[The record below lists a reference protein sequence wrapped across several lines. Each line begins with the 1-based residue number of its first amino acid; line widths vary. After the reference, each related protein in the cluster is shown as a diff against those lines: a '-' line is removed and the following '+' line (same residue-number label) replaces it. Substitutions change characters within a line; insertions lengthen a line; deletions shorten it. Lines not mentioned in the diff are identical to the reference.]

1 MNFSSFSPHP
11 SALPNCQQHRNE
23 EFMTTAT
30 SAERRAARRQRRTVS
45 PFAQFPFGH
54 IQNHFPPLEVITPEQ
69 IEQLHEA
76 SMHILEEIGITFM
89 DAEVLDLWEKAGA
102 RVDHSRQHVWFD
114 RGMVM
119 ELVAKAPARFRWR
132 ARNRDKDRI
141 IGENYINFVPHG
153 GVIFAQDMDNGRR
166 PGTLED
172 YYNFLKLA
180 QINPLM
186 HFSGDQLVVPHDI
199 RVSYRH
205 LHRSYGAITLSD
217 KAYMEAPHGRIIAGD
232 AVQMANIV
240 FGTDITK
247 LPEPVLGGIINS
259 SSPLRYDDR
268 MLGGMVTYG
277 RAGQVLIITPFVL
290 AGAMSPI
297 TIASAVAQQ
306 NAEALAGIAL
316 VQLLRPGSP
325 VLYGGFTSN
334 IDMKS
339 GAPAFGTPEGA
350 WAMAIGAQLARH
362 YKLPY
367 RGSGSLNTS
376 KIPDAQAS
384 YETMW
389 TTWPAVMAHTNF
401 IMHATGWLDGGLTVS
416 YEKVII
422 DTESLAMFQSFLAG
436 LKINQ
441 DTLALDMIAA
451 VPPGGHHFGT
461 PHTQERYATEF
472 HPIFLGDRQNFEN
485 WQMSGSLD
493 TAQRANR
500 IWKQLLEEFE
510 APPLDAA
517 VEQALREFVQRR
529 ERELAGVELYT

>member
-1 MNFSSFSPHP
+1 
-11 SALPNCQQHRNE
+11 
-23 EFMTTAT
+23 
-30 SAERRAARRQRRTVS
+30 
-45 PFAQFPFGH
+45 
-54 IQNHFPPLEVITPEQ
+54 
-69 IEQLHEA
+69 
-76 SMHILEEIGITFM
+76 
-89 DAEVLDLWEKAGA
+89 
-102 RVDHSRQHVWFD
+102 
-114 RGMVM
+114 
-119 ELVAKAPARFRWR
+119 
-132 ARNRDKDRI
+132 
-141 IGENYINFVPHG
+141 
-153 GVIFAQDMDNGRR
+153 
-166 PGTLED
+166 
-172 YYNFLKLA
+172 
-180 QINPLM
+180 
-186 HFSGDQLVVPHDI
+186 
-199 RVSYRH
+199 
-205 LHRSYGAITLSD
+205 
-217 KAYMEAPHGRIIAGD
+217 
-232 AVQMANIV
+232 MANIV
-240 FGTDITK
+240 FGTDVTK

-416 YEKVII
+416 YEKIII